1 MQEGFSTVWIL
12 NSEDGPST
20 TLKDWSHSISA
31 NPHLRRV
38 LWIYKE
44 IYVNMYIE
52 VGRESGERGERGLNG
67 ILSRDE
73 CFLKVL

>member
-31 NPHLRRV
+31 NPHLKRV

-44 IYVNMYIE
+44 IYVNT
-52 VGRESGERGERGLNG
+52 
-67 ILSRDE
+67 
-73 CFLKVL
+73 